1 MAFKDKRIAEQKK
14 KRRDGILGLIITFLV
29 LIPVLALMLPT
40 VIFLF
45 LAMLPT
51 FIALLADK
59 RARYKWLCIGGMNFA
74 GTLYFL
80 FKLLIGE
87 PTIAYAL
94 FIFFKIETVLIV
106 YGAAAFGYCLYKIVP
121 VFVINFQSLSNQHR
135 LNFLRNAQKNLIEQ
149 WGAEVSDGVPPHK

>member
-29 LIPVLALMLPT
+29 LIPVLAL
-40 VIFLF
+40 
-45 LAMLPT
+45 MLPT

-87 PTIAYAL
+87 PTIPYAL